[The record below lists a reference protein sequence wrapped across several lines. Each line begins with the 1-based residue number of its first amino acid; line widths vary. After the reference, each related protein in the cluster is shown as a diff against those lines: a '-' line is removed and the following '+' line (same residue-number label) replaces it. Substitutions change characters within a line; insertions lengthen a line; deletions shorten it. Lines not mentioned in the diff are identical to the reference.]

1 MEDKEIVE
9 LSKLKVNEVGKL
21 VKFKEENKS
30 FKRRLLDMGLT
41 KNVIIRIKQ
50 ISPLGDPV
58 SISLRGYELCL
69 RKEDLN
75 NILVEKVGEV
85 ND

>member
-21 VKFKEENKS
+21 VKFKEENKA

-41 KNVIIRIKQ
+41 KNVLIKIKQ
-50 ISPLGDPV
+50 ISPLGDLV

-75 NILVEKVGEV
+75 NLLVEKVGEV